1 MRLSR
6 RDGSL
11 QVYYASENA
20 DDDQDILMQSSTD
33 NGQTWSSPP
42 ITVAGGTTTGRDGMP
57 GCASKY

>member
-11 QVYYASENA
+11 QLYYAAENN

-33 NGQTWSSPP
+33 NGLSWSTPP
-42 ITVAGGTTTGRDGMP
+42 VTVAGRTTMGRDGMP
-57 GCASKY
+57 GCAST